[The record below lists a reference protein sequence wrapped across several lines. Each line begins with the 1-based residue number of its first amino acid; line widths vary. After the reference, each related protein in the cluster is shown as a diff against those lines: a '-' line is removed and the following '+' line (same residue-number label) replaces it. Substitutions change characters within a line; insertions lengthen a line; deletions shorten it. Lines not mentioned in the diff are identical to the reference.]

1 MSKTKTPSCLNRMS
15 NLFFKKK
22 QTFKIINK
30 NAFNQYSV
38 EIEAKEISL
47 QTMGINA
54 LNKNIKNLEFINHLE
69 MNLQDKQ
76 INNMPL
82 EFLTDLKTLKQ
93 HSQCNLLTTL
103 HAMNNLE

>member
-1 MSKTKTPSCLNRMS
+1 M
-15 NLFFKKK
+15 FFKKK

-76 INNMPL
+76 INNLPL
-82 EFLTDLKTLKQ
+82 EFLTDLETLKQ
-93 HSQCNLLTTL
+93 HSQCNLLKAIHT
-103 HAMNNLE
+103 MNTFE

>member
-1 MSKTKTPSCLNRMS
+1 
-15 NLFFKKK
+15 
-22 QTFKIINK
+22 
-30 NAFNQYSV
+30 
-38 EIEAKEISL
+38 
-47 QTMGINA
+47 MGINA

-93 HSQCNLLTTL
+93 HSQCNLLMTL

>member
-1 MSKTKTPSCLNRMS
+1 MFKTKTPSCLIRIS

-22 QTFKIINK
+22 QTFRIINK

-38 EIEAKEISL
+38 EMNGKKNSL

-76 INNMPL
+76 LNNMPL

-93 HSQCNLLTTL
+93 HSQCNLLKAIHT
-103 HAMNNLE
+103 MNTFE